1 MAEVAVARATRQH
14 KVVIPD
20 LEFAAEHDP
29 LLQIDALDAS
39 EVNVD
44 VRHVPELG
52 ADRNRDVRGVETRRR
67 DLVQERLKQM
77 MVPLVDKDDV
87 DARRIRQLLRSVQAS
102 EAATD
107 DHHNL
112 FARCACRALKS
123 HKSSQLPLRV
133 AGRRPA
139 AG

>member
-1 MAEVAVARATRQH
+1 
-14 KVVIPD
+14 
-20 LEFAAEHDP
+20 AAPPAP
-29 LLQIDALDAS
+29 LMQIAALYAS

-112 FARCACRALKS
+112 LARCACRARKS
-123 HKSSQLPLRV
+123 HESSALPPQVAVGRPAGGS
-133 AGRRPA
+133 AGRPA
-139 AG
+139 GGHRTS